1 MVPQEQLRT
10 YYRGR
15 GCINASWPTW
25 PEAVWSLS
33 ESLLTESGAA
43 VCLYGPLF
51 GAEVLVCHFLGDTE
65 LCGPESLTPA
75 GTQHPTLTCWLHSR
89 LYTNENVDVCTDS
102 DGILHTGTGILTQSL
117 SVCVRI

>member
-1 MVPQEQLRT
+1 MRT

-25 PEAVWSLS
+25 PQAVWSLS
-33 ESLLTESGAA
+33 KSPLTESDAA

-51 GAEVLVCHFLGDTE
+51 GAELPVCHFLGDTE

-75 GTQHPTLTCWLHSR
+75 GTQHPTLTCWLHSQ
-89 LYTNENVDVCTDS
+89 LCTNKHVDVCTD
-102 DGILHTGTGILTQSL
+102 GILELAY
-117 SVCVRI
+117 